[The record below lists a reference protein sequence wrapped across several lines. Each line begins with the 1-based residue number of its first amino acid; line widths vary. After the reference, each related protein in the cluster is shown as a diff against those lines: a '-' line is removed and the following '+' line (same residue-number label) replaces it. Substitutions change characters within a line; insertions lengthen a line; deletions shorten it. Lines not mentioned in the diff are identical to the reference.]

1 MTRSP
6 LWTKNFTIITV
17 GSLISMMGNAVTKF
31 ALGRLIYDQTESTLL
46 YSLFLFTSTFAR
58 VVVPLVAGPYLD
70 RVSRRD
76 TIIRVDLFYTVM
88 FLVLSVLT
96 TAQVFNYPLFLLIA
110 IVLGCADSL
119 YSVAYDSFYPELIAP
134 GNFSKAYSIGSL
146 IYPLA
151 NTVMVPVANM
161 IYDSVGIPPLFYFC
175 TVAFFATQWVERK
188 IDVQEKHL
196 LPGVQRPSRP
206 GFFSGFKEGLAY
218 LKGEKGLIAITAYFF
233 INTLVSAFP
242 ETLQL
247 PYFTEH
253 PVYTV
258 QMYSYLISANTI
270 GRLIGGMVH
279 YRFHFP
285 TPWKYRLA
293 ICSYTITGLT
303 SAFLLFVPYPV
314 MLLFMLINGM
324 IAVTSF
330 NIRISGTQN
339 HVPGHL
345 RARFN
350 SLFSVISTAGML
362 MGQLM
367 AGALGE
373 GMSIRAMLL
382 IVESFNVAAAF
393 AIMLPA
399 KKHVKAVYNQDI

>member
-1 MTRSP
+1 MTRAP

-46 YSLFLFTSTFAR
+46 YSIFLFTSTFAR
-58 VVVPLVAGPYLD
+58 VVVPLIAGPYLD

-76 TIIRVDLFYTVM
+76 TIIRVDLFYTFM
-88 FLVLSVLT
+88 FLALSVLT
-96 TAQVFNYPLFLLIA
+96 TAQVFSFPLFLLIA

-119 YSVAYDSFYPELIAP
+119 YAVAYDSFYPELIAP

-151 NTVMVPVANM
+151 NTVMVPVANWV
-161 IYDSVGIPPLFYFC
+161 YDSVGIPPLFYFC
-175 TVAFFATQWVERK
+175 TIAFFVTQWVERK
-188 IDVQEKHL
+188 IDVEEKHL
-196 LPGVQRPSRP
+196 GRVTQSRP
-206 GFFSGFKEGLAY
+206 GFLSGFKEGLNY
-218 LKGEKGLIAITAYFF
+218 LKGEKGLMAITSFFF
-233 INTLVSAFP
+233 ITTLVGAFP

-247 PYFTEH
+247 PYFTTH

-258 QMYSYLISANTI
+258 QMYSFLISANTI
-270 GRLIGGMVH
+270 GRLIGGIVH

-285 TPWKYRLA
+285 THWKFRLA
-293 ICSYTITGLT
+293 MLSYTVTSITSG
-303 SAFLLFVPYPV
+303 FLLFVPYPV

-350 SLFSVISTAGML
+350 SLFSVITTAGLL

-373 GMSIRAMLL
+373 GVSIRTMLL
-382 IVESFNVAAAF
+382 IVQAVNMLSAF

-399 KKHVKAVYNQDI
+399 KKHVKIVYNQDI

>member
-6 LWTKNFTIITV
+6 LWTKNFTIITA

-46 YSLFLFTSTFAR
+46 YSIFLFTSTFAR
-58 VVVPLVAGPYLD
+58 VVVPLAAGPYLD

-76 TIIRVDLFYTVM
+76 TIIRVDLFYTFM
-88 FLVLSVLT
+88 FLVLSALT
-96 TAQVFNYPLFLLIA
+96 TANVFSYPLFLLIA
-110 IVLGCADSL
+110 VALGCADSL
-119 YSVAYDSFYPELIAP
+119 YTVAYDSFYPELIAP

-146 IYPLA
+146 LYPLA
-151 NTVMVPVANM
+151 NTVMVPAANM
-161 IYDSVGIPPLFYFC
+161 VYDSVGIPPLFYFC
-175 TVAFFATQWVERK
+175 TAAFFVTQWVERK

-196 LPGVQRPSRP
+196 LPGARPQNRS
-206 GFFSGFKEGLAY
+206 GFFTGFREGLDY
-218 LKGEKGLIAITAYFF
+218 LRGEKGLLAITAFFF

-247 PYFTEH
+247 PYFTDH

-258 QMYSYLISANTI
+258 QMYSFLISANTI

-279 YRFHFP
+279 YRFRFP
-285 TPWKYRLA
+285 THWKYRLA
-293 ICSYTITGLT
+293 ILSYTVTGLT

-330 NIRISGTQN
+330 NIRISGTQS

-350 SLFSVISTAGML
+350 SLFSVITTAGML
-362 MGQLM
+362 IGQLL

-373 GMSIRAMLL
+373 GVSIRAMLL
-382 IVESFNVAAAF
+382 MVQAVNIASAF